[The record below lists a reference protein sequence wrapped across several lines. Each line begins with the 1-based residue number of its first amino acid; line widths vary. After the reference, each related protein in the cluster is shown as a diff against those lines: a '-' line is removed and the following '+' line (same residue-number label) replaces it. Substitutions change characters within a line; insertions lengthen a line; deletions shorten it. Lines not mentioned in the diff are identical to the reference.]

1 MTPSG
6 IEIFS
11 NFSII
16 LLKDKK
22 MVQKINEL
30 IKDINRNGLS
40 NLLFITFLFSDI
52 LLHCRLKRYLL

>member
-40 NLLFITFLFSDI
+40 KRNGKTRTITIQKSME
-52 LLHCRLKRYLL
+52 

>member
-30 IKDINRNGLS
+30 IKDITRNGLS

-52 LLHCRLKRYLL
+52 LLHCRLKRCLL